1 MKHQVCYFKPELIFG
16 EVILDTASTILLSL
30 AALYLIIKLFGYL
43 SRMGIKQISPREL
56 DQKKGM
62 VLLDVRTDK
71 EHEVGHIPGAVH
83 IPLSDIGDKIKK
95 LKKDKEI
102 VVFCQ
107 NGNRSIWAI
116 KRLMGMGYKNL
127 YNLKGG
133 YSAWKRIHR

>member
-1 MKHQVCYFKPELIFG
+1 M
-16 EVILDTASTILLSL
+16 DTASTILITV

-43 SRMGIKQISPREL
+43 SRLGIKQIRPQEL
-56 DQKKGM
+56 DQKKGI
-62 VLLDVRTDK
+62 VLLDVRTNK
-71 EHEVGHIPGAVH
+71 EYALGHIPGAVH
-83 IPLSDIGDKIKK
+83 VPLTDLGEKVKK
-95 LKKDKEI
+95 LKKDKDI

-133 YSAWKRIHR
+133 YRAWKRTH